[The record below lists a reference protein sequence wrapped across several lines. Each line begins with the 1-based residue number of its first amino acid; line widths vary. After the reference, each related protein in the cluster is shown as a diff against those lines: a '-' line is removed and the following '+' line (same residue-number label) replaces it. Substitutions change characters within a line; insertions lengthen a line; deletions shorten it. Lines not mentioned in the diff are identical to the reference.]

1 MLFCRPRGFC
11 ESVRFLGILLPSPRN
26 ANTTRSTQDNF
37 AHDMIRYDMTTM
49 TPLQAVVCIDGS
61 GDFSLLYEQVT
72 DPLIRRYLG
81 YRRHVNYPYS
91 PTSLTSLWKKSA
103 NPLPLNPLLAASPL
117 LRKIYNAM
125 PFAPNLSPPEFL
137 PTKQMVFLERLR
149 DRLPGHRL
157 LVSDFDALPDAV
169 EGKNGPVVQTRYGGD
184 MVPCETFLV
193 KQGYFDIFFPTGER
207 RPRLRYVF

>member
-1 MLFCRPRGFC
+1 
-11 ESVRFLGILLPSPRN
+11 
-26 ANTTRSTQDNF
+26 
-37 AHDMIRYDMTTM
+37 MIRYDMKTM

-61 GDFSLLYEQVT
+61 GDFSLMYEQVT

-91 PTSLTSLWKKSA
+91 PTSLSSLWKSSS
-103 NPLPLNPLLAASPL
+103 NPLPLNPILASSPI
-117 LRKIYNAM
+117 LRKLYNSL

-149 DRLPGHRL
+149 DQLPGHRL
-157 LVSDFDALPDAV
+157 LISDFDALPDAV

-193 KQGYFDIFFPTGER
+193 KQGYFDIFFPTGESSIQAPVQSQSMLICR
-207 RPRLRYVF
+207 IIRL